1 MSISKYFYGIN
12 VVFLSKYLFDEF
24 DIQIN
29 INIIHIQYPFER
41 LWVKIQEKTVFKNN
55 AQVS

>member
-29 INIIHIQYPFER
+29 INMIHIQYPFER
-41 LWVKIQEKTVFKNN
+41 LWVKIQEKSFF
-55 AQVS
+55 